1 MCRTIISFKTHYSII
16 MILDTC
22 YFDVKLSN
30 RTSVVSQLEWEIG
43 RLIGHL
49 GRQQPSYTTR
59 GNGESN
65 LRQGHLNDSTS

>member
-1 MCRTIISFKTHYSII
+1 

-22 YFDVKLSN
+22 YFDVKLSD
-30 RTSVVSQLEWEIG
+30 RTSEVSQLKWETG

-49 GRQQPSYTTR
+49 GRQQPSYTTHES